1 MTPPHPRPFV
11 HRRNADR
18 TVDSICAKCVAMVTR
33 REKEEDLAGPEAA
46 HRCDPH
52 LLEARQ
58 RWLQAWNSGHNVP
71 AAPRRR

>member
-1 MTPPHPRPFV
+1 
-11 HRRNADR
+11 
-18 TVDSICAKCVAMVTR
+18 MVTR

-58 RWLQAWNSGHNVP
+58 RWLQAWNSNHDVS
-71 AAPRRR
+71 AEPRQR